1 MGRIGGFRAD
11 LPVIQDAR
19 FFFDAAYHGARF
31 ARSEHLGAKYR
42 VLPQSLSRRNPG
54 RFWEDVLKNGIQ
66 IEALWRA
73 RGELSSQQIS
83 GLLGIYNNS
92 ARGLFSSESLG
103 YFQAVDRQ
111 YGLTN
116 AVPLHSRIAAPL
128 ARLVSLPRARQMLA
142 WVGR

>member
-1 MGRIGGFRAD
+1 VGRIGGFRAD

-83 GLLGIYNNS
+83 GLLAIYNNS
-92 ARGLFSSESLG
+92 ARGLFSAESLG

-111 YGLTN
+111 YALTN